1 MDYLSQVN
9 YLIPVYRRELKKE
22 EILFIKDDLN
32 AILDQQIMIS
42 QLSSGITYQDT
53 ENMDEYERSYI
64 FSKLV
69 RMKQDEIEAK
79 QKAYEEMKQK
89 TRG

>member
-1 MDYLSQVN
+1 MN
-9 YLIPVYRRELKKE
+9 YLIPVYKRELSKE
-22 EILFIKDDLN
+22 DILFIKDNLN
-32 AILDQQIMIS
+32 AILDQQIIIS
-42 QLSSGITYQDT
+42 QLSNGISFQDT

-64 FSKLV
+64 FSKLI

-79 QKAYEEMKQK
+79 QKAYDEMKQK